1 MNFLKQSSKKTF
13 SFDVN
18 EINNSSEFGSVLYYL
33 ILKNAG
39 YLQPIVFLC
48 IGTDRATGDSLGPL
62 TGYKL
67 EKSGL
72 HNVHI
77 YGTLDQ
83 PVHAKNIEETIDK
96 VYALYKNPFIVA
108 IDACLGK
115 MDHIGY
121 VNLGEGSIKPGAGV
135 NKKLPSVGDLY
146 ITGIVNFS
154 GFMDMLILQNTRLNI
169 VMKMADFICEG
180 ISTAYL
186 KLNSNTIH
194 SENFST
200 FVKQV

>member
-67 EKSGL
+67 EKSKL

-83 PVHAKNIEETIDK
+83 PVHAKNIEETIEK
-96 VYALYKNPFIVA
+96 VYALYKNPFIIA

-121 VNLGEGSIKPGAGV
+121 VNIGEGSIKPGAGV

-169 VMKMADFICEG
+169 VMKMADFICDG
-180 ISTAYL
+180 ISAAYS

-194 SENFST
+194 NDNFST
-200 FVKQV
+200 FIEQG